1 MRSRNRTQR
10 NRIRQHPPPA
20 AARNRSSCPLR
31 GGIGPRGLR
40 FAAPPNNRIR
50 RPLAT
55 SESTRARRFALPDL
69 ADERAGVSI
78 QAFLDGPE
86 VRRGR
91 PITKLAAE
99 RSSDTGE
106 TANNADAATVA
117 AAADPALMRTPG
129 PARPSNDLR
138 TLPGRLEWNAA
149 VARESVRAA
158 RYGRPAAVAI
168 VELKPD
174 RPGAEVDPWLRTI
187 AGPIARALRH
197 DSRATDLVARVAS
210 TRFQM
215 LLPET
220 DEAGASRLAE
230 RVAASCR
237 SLIQGVGAPVA
248 VRICVAGTGLDNSL
262 HEALE
267 DALRAIE
274 AA

>member
-1 MRSRNRTQR
+1 M
-10 NRIRQHPPPA
+10 
-20 AARNRSSCPLR
+20 
-31 GGIGPRGLR
+31 
-40 FAAPPNNRIR
+40 PPNTPTR

-69 ADERAGVSI
+69 KDERTGESI
-78 QAFLDGPE
+78 EAFLEGPDFRRSRPVSRAVVE
-86 VRRGR
+86 V
-91 PITKLAAE
+91 PDDEADQQPDLHPVPHAA
-99 RSSDTGE
+99 SLDL
-106 TANNADAATVA
+106 VA
-117 AAADPALMRTPG
+117 QRVPG
-129 PARPSNDLR
+129 PARSSNDLR

-149 VARESVRAA
+149 VARESTRAA

-187 AGPIARALRH
+187 AGPIARALRQ

-220 DEAGASRLAE
+220 DEAGAARLAE
-230 RVAASCR
+230 RVAVTCR
-237 SLIQGVGAPVA
+237 AFIQGTGAPVA
-248 VRICVAGTGLDNSL
+248 VRVCVAGTGLDNSL
-262 HEALE
+262 HQALE

>member
-1 MRSRNRTQR
+1 M
-10 NRIRQHPPPA
+10 
-20 AARNRSSCPLR
+20 
-31 GGIGPRGLR
+31 
-40 FAAPPNNRIR
+40 
-50 RPLAT
+50 AT

-69 ADERAGVSI
+69 EDERTGESI
-78 QAFLDGPE
+78 EAFLEGPDI
-86 VRRGR
+86 RRGR
-91 PITKLAAE
+91 PITRALIEAPADE
-99 RSSDTGE
+99 AQLQPAPPDVVAMRVPRPPRS
-106 TANNADAATVA
+106 
-117 AAADPALMRTPG
+117 
-129 PARPSNDLR
+129 SNDLR

-149 VARESVRAA
+149 VARESTRAA

-187 AGPIARALRH
+187 AGPIARALRQ

-220 DEAGASRLAE
+220 DEAGAARLAE
-230 RVAASCR
+230 RVAATCR
-237 SLIQGVGAPVA
+237 TFIQGTGAPVA
-248 VRICVAGTGLDNSL
+248 VRVSVAGTGLDNSL

>member
-1 MRSRNRTQR
+1 MIEAPGDETEGEQAVASDVT
-10 NRIRQHPPPA
+10 A
-20 AARNRSSCPLR
+20 LR
-31 GGIGPRGLR
+31 VP
-40 FAAPPNNRIR
+40 
-50 RPLAT
+50 
-55 SESTRARRFALPDL
+55 
-69 ADERAGVSI
+69 
-78 QAFLDGPE
+78 
-86 VRRGR
+86 
-91 PITKLAAE
+91 K
-99 RSSDTGE
+99 
-106 TANNADAATVA
+106 
-117 AAADPALMRTPG
+117 
-129 PARPSNDLR
+129 PARSANELR

-149 VARESVRAA
+149 VARESTRAA

-187 AGPIARALRH
+187 AGPIARALRQ

-230 RVAASCR
+230 RVSETCR
-237 SLIQGVGAPVA
+237 TFIRGTGAPVA
-248 VRICVAGTGLDNSL
+248 VRVCVAGTGLDNSL
-262 HEALE
+262 HEALQ

>member
-1 MRSRNRTQR
+1 MRGDITR
-10 NRIRQHPPPA
+10 A
-20 AARNRSSCPLR
+20 
-31 GGIGPRGLR
+31 GLR
-40 FAAPPNNRIR
+40 LRCRPTPRTR

-69 ADERAGVSI
+69 ADERTGASI
-78 QAFLDGPE
+78 EAFLDGPQ

-91 PITKLAAE
+91 PITKAAAE
-99 RSSDTGE
+99 SSLDPDETTGDG
-106 TANNADAATVA
+106 AVMVA
-117 AAADPALMRTPG
+117 PDPVLLRVPG
-129 PARPSNDLR
+129 QARQSADLR

-168 VELKPD
+168 IELKPD

-187 AGPIARALRH
+187 AGPIARALRQ

-237 SLIQGVGAPVA
+237 SFIQGVGAPVA
-248 VRICVAGTGLDNSL
+248 VRVCVAGTGIDNSL
-262 HEALE
+262 HEALD

>member
-1 MRSRNRTQR
+1 M
-10 NRIRQHPPPA
+10 
-20 AARNRSSCPLR
+20 
-31 GGIGPRGLR
+31 
-40 FAAPPNNRIR
+40 
-50 RPLAT
+50 AT

-69 ADERAGVSI
+69 ADERTDESI
-78 QAFLDGPE
+78 EAFLEGPDI
-86 VRRGR
+86 RRGR
-91 PITKLAAE
+91 RITRAVVEAAGKPPDLHALAP
-99 RSSDTGE
+99 
-106 TANNADAATVA
+106 
-117 AAADPALMRTPG
+117 DPAALRVPG
-129 PARPSNDLR
+129 PARSSNDLR

-149 VARESVRAA
+149 VARESTRAA

-187 AGPIARALRH
+187 AGPIARALRQ

-230 RVAASCR
+230 RVAATCR
-237 SLIQGVGAPVA
+237 SFIRGTGAPVA
-248 VRICVAGTGLDNSL
+248 VRVCVAGTGLDNSL

>member
-1 MRSRNRTQR
+1 M
-10 NRIRQHPPPA
+10 
-20 AARNRSSCPLR
+20 
-31 GGIGPRGLR
+31 
-40 FAAPPNNRIR
+40 
-50 RPLAT
+50 AT
-55 SESTRARRFALPDL
+55 SESNRARRFALPDL
-69 ADERAGVSI
+69 EDERTGESI
-78 QAFLDGPE
+78 EAFLEGPE
-86 VRRGR
+86 FRRSR
-91 PITKLAAE
+91 PISRAVVEVPYDEVEQRPDLHPASRAA
-99 RSSDTGE
+99 SPDL
-106 TANNADAATVA
+106 VA
-117 AAADPALMRTPG
+117 QRVPG
-129 PARPSNDLR
+129 PARSSNDLR

-149 VARESVRAA
+149 VERESTRAS

-187 AGPIARALRH
+187 AGPIARALRQ

-220 DEAGASRLAE
+220 DEAGAARLAE
-230 RVAASCR
+230 RVAVTCR
-237 SLIQGVGAPVA
+237 SYIESTGAPVA
-248 VRICVAGTGLDNSL
+248 VRVCVAGTGIDNSL

>member
-1 MRSRNRTQR
+1 M
-10 NRIRQHPPPA
+10 
-20 AARNRSSCPLR
+20 
-31 GGIGPRGLR
+31 
-40 FAAPPNNRIR
+40 
-50 RPLAT
+50 AT

-69 ADERAGVSI
+69 KDERTGESI
-78 QAFLDGPE
+78 EAFLEGPDF
-86 VRRGR
+86 RRSR
-91 PITKLAAE
+91 PITRALVETPADEPAQA
-99 RSSDTGE
+99 SDLHSE
-106 TANNADAATVA
+106 LVAVANTPSNDAVA
-117 AAADPALMRTPG
+117 QRVPG
-129 PARPSNDLR
+129 PARSSNDLR

-149 VARESVRAA
+149 VARESTRAS

-187 AGPIARALRH
+187 AGPIARALRQ

-220 DEAGASRLAE
+220 DEAGAARLAE
-230 RVAASCR
+230 RVAVTCR
-237 SLIQGVGAPVA
+237 VFIQGTGAPVA
-248 VRICVAGTGLDNSL
+248 VRVCVAGTGLDNSL
-262 HEALE
+262 HQALE